1 MSVQRILPDIQK
13 AIVQPESVW
22 REEASKSVNLQTFI
36 QMPVFPVITLVAIVS
51 GILTKIFGYHI
62 PMLGV
67 IRPSWSDVLLQMI
80 GAVLLYMISIVILGW
95 LAAYLA
101 SLFGGKNDLPKAVSM
116 IFWISVPSLV
126 GQILGT
132 LPYAG
137 WVIALGLGIYSLVL
151 LYKAIPIFLDVPMEE
166 RVKHFI
172 LFLIGSFLV
181 SIALNMTLGRLF
193 TPKDMM
199 QQMQPDIVKQMT
211 PPITETKSA
220 TPGTTHTETGKPE
233 NPIEDYV
240 NSMAKGDYNKDIIE
254 ATKQDTFTPPSDG
267 KLTKAQVDR
276 FLALAKRVKL
286 VEKEQAE
293 KMKEKY
299 EGKDKSEEF
308 SITDIFNGLK
318 DISNLATLE
327 MKVVK
332 SNGGN
337 WAEYQWV
344 KDRVREAYYTP
355 SLNTTTEYNAK
366 LLKGHEDII
375 KEIL

>member
-1 MSVQRILPDIQK
+1 MSVQQLSATIQK
-13 AIVQPESVW
+13 AIVQPESLW
-22 REEASKSVNLQTFI
+22 KEEISKTVSVQSFL
-36 QMPVFPVITLVAIVS
+36 QMPVFPVIVFVAIVS
-51 GILTKIFGYHI
+51 GVLTKIFGYHI

-67 IRPSWSDVLLQMI
+67 IYPSWNDMLLQMI
-80 GAVLLYMISIVILGW
+80 GSVLLYMVSIVVLGW

-101 SLFGGKNDLPKAVSM
+101 GLFGGRNDLAKAVSM
-116 IFWISVPSLV
+116 IFWISVPSLA
-126 GQILGT
+126 GQVLGT

-151 LYKAIPIFLDVPMEE
+151 LYKAIPIFLGVPVNE

-172 LFLIGSFLV
+172 LFMIGAFLV
-181 SIALNMTLGRLF
+181 SMALNMTVGRFF

-199 QQMQPDIVKQMT
+199 RQMQPDITKQMT
-211 PPITETKSA
+211 PPVTSTKEVSA
-220 TPGTTHTETGKPE
+220 RHNTQKPE
-233 NPIEDYV
+233 NPVEDYV
-240 NSMAKGDYNKDIIE
+240 ESMAKGDYNKDVI
-254 ATKQDTFTPPSDG
+254 ASAKKDTFTPPSDG
-267 KLTKAQVDR
+267 KLTKEMVER
-276 FLALAKRVKL
+276 FLSFAKRVKV

-293 KMKEKY
+293 KMKQKY
-299 EGKDKSEEF
+299 DKKEKSEAF

-318 DISNLATLE
+318 DITSLATLE

-355 SLNTTTEYNAK
+355 SLNATTEYNAK
-366 LLKGHEDII
+366 LLKGHEDIL
-375 KEIL
+375 KEVL